1 LQRYSAF
8 RSITALILREM
19 ASSEGRVLGGY
30 LWAVIEPVAA
40 ITLLTLVF
48 SAAFHSPPLGN
59 DFAVFYASGYL
70 PFALYSDLAQK
81 AGVSLRFSRPLLAY
95 PAASWMDAI
104 LARIILCVLTHAV
117 VVFLVLGGLV
127 LRSPD
132 HLSISPAPIVA
143 GFGLVALWGASLGVL
158 NAYLFGAFPI
168 WERLWAILG
177 RPLFL
182 LSGIV
187 FLPDSLPAPYAG
199 WLALNP
205 ILHGVGLVRSG
216 LYAGYSVDYAQTL
229 PFVLSALL
237 PIAIGLG
244 FLTCHA
250 PKLLQE
256 G

>member
-1 LQRYSAF
+1 MHRIGAF

-19 ASSEGRVLGGY
+19 ASSEGRVFGGY

-48 SAAFHSPPLGN
+48 SAAFHSPPLGS
-59 DFAVFYASGYL
+59 DFALFYATGYL

-81 AGVSLRFSRPLLAY
+81 TGVSLRFSRPLLAY
-95 PAASWMDAI
+95 PAANWMDAI
-104 LARIILCVLTHAV
+104 LARIILCVLTHSV
-117 VVFLVLGGLV
+117 VVFLVLGILV

-132 HLSISPAPIVA
+132 HLDVQPALLVA
-143 GFGLVALWGASLGVL
+143 GFGLVALWGASLGIL

-187 FLPDSLPAPYAG
+187 FLPESVPAPYAD

-216 LYAGYSVDYAQTL
+216 VYAGYSVDHLQALYFAMG
-229 PFVLSALL
+229 ALL
-237 PIAIGLG
+237 PVAAGLG
-244 FLTCHA
+244 FLACHA
-250 PKLLQE
+250 PKLLHE
-256 G
+256 S